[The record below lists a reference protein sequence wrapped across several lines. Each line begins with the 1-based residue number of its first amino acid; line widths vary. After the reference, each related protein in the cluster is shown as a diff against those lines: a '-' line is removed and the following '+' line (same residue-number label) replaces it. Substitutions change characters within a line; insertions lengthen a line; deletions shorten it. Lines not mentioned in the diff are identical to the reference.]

1 MSQDTSGHE
10 FTRWI
15 TKLLKRKLRTN
26 IAMFEV
32 VVLMYFIVAYSAAN
46 TDSILHWIVASKG
59 YESLLVVSS
68 C

>member
-10 FTRWI
+10 FTRWM

-32 VVLMYFIVAYSAAN
+32 ADTMVFIVAYSAAN
-46 TDSILHWIVASKG
+46 TDSILYWIVVSKG

>member
-1 MSQDTSGHE
+1 M
-10 FTRWI
+10 

-32 VVLMYFIVAYSAAN
+32 ADTMVFIVAYSAAN
-46 TDSILHWIVASKG
+46 TDSILYWIVASKG